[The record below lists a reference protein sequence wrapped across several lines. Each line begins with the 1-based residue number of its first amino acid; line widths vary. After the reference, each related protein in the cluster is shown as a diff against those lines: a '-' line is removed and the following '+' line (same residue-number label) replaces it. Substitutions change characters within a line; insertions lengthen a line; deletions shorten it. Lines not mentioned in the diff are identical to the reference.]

1 MRWILALMPLAL
13 VACGGATE
21 TSEIYQR
28 VMQGKAPIGEVLTL
42 SDPPVRLWFART
54 TDEDGDVRLCG
65 PDACGHEV
73 SDHPEPAWAEDHEGD
88 LYYGAARSG
97 VADVRAVTA
106 EGAKV
111 DGTVHRPEGAPLA
124 IWTVTVSGA
133 AVRGFEFV
141 DASGQPVATAGVSGM

>member
-1 MRWILALMPLAL
+1 MRWMLALVPLAL
-13 VACGGATE
+13 VACGGASE

-28 VMQGKAPIGEVLTL
+28 VMQGKAPIGEVLSV

-65 PDACGHEV
+65 PASCGHDL
-73 SDHPEPAWAEDHEGD
+73 SDRPEPAWAEAREDD

-97 VADVRAVTA
+97 VAGVRAVTA
-106 EGAKV
+106 EGIRV

-124 IWTVTVSGA
+124 IWTVTVHGA
-133 AVRGFEFV
+133 TVRAFEFV
-141 DASGQPVATAGVSGM
+141 DGSGQPVATASVSGM